1 MNLDN
6 IFSPTFGNRPQT
18 IVGRNE
24 AIHDF
29 EKGLEGRPGHPNRA
43 SFFIGQHGMGKT
55 ALLLELA
62 DKAREKGF
70 VVVRSADSTKMLE
83 EIIEGIQIAGASFV
97 KTKDK
102 PLKSLSA
109 GALGFSIGLTFSDE
123 VQKNYGFR
131 TKLTL
136 LAQELAKHNKGV
148 LFIIDEVQSNS
159 PQMRE
164 LALSYQ
170 YLVGEGA
177 NIAFAM
183 AGLPGSISAVL
194 NDKVLTFLNRAHKTV
209 LRELPIS
216 DIAGYYCR
224 ELSRQSVAWAPSL
237 VDSAAAATMGYPYLL
252 QLVGYH
258 IFELLRETRE
268 LTQGIVDM
276 AVLNSRRE
284 LVANVFA
291 PILKPLSTADRRFL
305 EAMAE
310 DKGSSKI
317 SEIKARL
324 KATDSHIQTYRLR
337 MIEAGVAVSPKRG
350 RLDVDIPYL
359 KQYLRGEL

>member
-1 MNLDN
+1 MGLDN

-18 IVGRNE
+18 IVGRDE

-29 EKGLEGRPGHPNRA
+29 ERGLEGRPGHPNRA
-43 SFFIGQHGMGKT
+43 SFFIGQRGMGKT

-62 DKAREKGF
+62 DRAKDKGF
-70 VVVRSADSTKMLE
+70 VVVRSADSAKMLE
-83 EIIEGIQIAGASFV
+83 EIIEGIQVAGASLV
-97 KTKDK
+97 KAKDK
-102 PLKSLSA
+102 PLKSVSA

-136 LAQELAKHNKGV
+136 LIQKLAKHNKGV
-148 LFIIDEVQSNS
+148 LFIIDEIQSNS

-177 NIAFAM
+177 DIAFAM

-209 LRELPIS
+209 LRELPIN
-216 DIAGYYCR
+216 DIVGYYCR
-224 ELSRQSVAWAPSL
+224 EFSRQGVAWTPAL
-237 VDSAAAATMGYPYLL
+237 VDSAATSTMGYPYLL

-258 IFELLRETRE
+258 IFELLGDTKE
-268 LTQGIVDM
+268 LTRNIVDM

-284 LVANVFA
+284 LVANVFS
-291 PILKPLSTADRRFL
+291 PILKPLSVEDRRFL
-305 EAMAE
+305 DAMAT
-310 DKGSSKI
+310 DRGPSKI
-317 SEIKARL
+317 SDIKARL
-324 KATDSHIQTYRLR
+324 GATDSHIQTYRLR
-337 MIEAGVAVSPKRG
+337 MIDAGVAVSPQRG
-350 RLDVDIPYL
+350 SLDIVVPYL
-359 KQYLRGEL
+359 KQHLRGEL

>member
-1 MNLDN
+1 MDLDN

-18 IVGRNE
+18 IVGRDE
-24 AIHDF
+24 AIRDF

-43 SFFIGQHGMGKT
+43 SFFIGQRGMGKT

-62 DKAREKGF
+62 DRAKDKGF

-83 EIIEGIQIAGASFV
+83 EIIEGIQIAGARFV
-97 KTKDK
+97 KPKDK

-123 VQKNYGFR
+123 VQRNYGFR

-136 LAQELAKHNKGV
+136 LIQELAKHNKGV

-170 YLVGEGA
+170 HLVGEGT

-194 NDKVLTFLNRAHKTV
+194 NDKILTFLNRAHKVV
-209 LRELPIS
+209 LRELPVN
-216 DIAGYYCR
+216 DIVSYYCR
-224 ELSRQSVAWAPSL
+224 EFSKQDVAWTPLL
-237 VDSAAAATMGYPYLL
+237 VDSAATATMGYPYLL
-252 QLVGYH
+252 QLVGYY
-258 IFELLRETRE
+258 IFELLGDTRE
-268 LTQGIVDM
+268 LTRDIVDM
-276 AVLNSRRE
+276 AVFNSRRE
-284 LVANVFA
+284 LVANVFS
-291 PILKPLSTADRRFL
+291 PILKPLSAEDRRFL
-305 EAMAE
+305 DAMAA
-310 DKGSSKI
+310 DRDSSKI
-317 SEIKARL
+317 SDIKARL
-324 KATDSHIQTYRLR
+324 RATDSHVQTYRLR
-337 MIEAGVAVSPKRG
+337 MIEAGVATSPKRG
-350 RLDVDIPYL
+350 RLDIGIPYL
-359 KQYLRGEL
+359 KEHLRGEL

>member
-1 MNLDN
+1 MGLDN

-18 IVGRNE
+18 IVGRE
-24 AIHDF
+24 DTIRDF

-43 SFFIGQHGMGKT
+43 SFFIGQRGMGKT

-62 DKAREKGF
+62 DRAKDKGF
-70 VVVRSADSTKMLE
+70 VVVRSADSAKMLE
-83 EIIEGIQIAGASFV
+83 EIIEGIQIAGTRFV

-102 PLKSLSA
+102 PLKGLSA

-123 VQKNYGFR
+123 VQRNYGFR

-136 LAQELAKHNKGV
+136 LIQELAKHNKGV
-148 LFIIDEVQSNS
+148 LFIIDEIQSNS

-177 NIAFAM
+177 DVAFAM

-194 NDKVLTFLNRAHKTV
+194 NDRILTFLNRAHKAV
-209 LRELPIS
+209 LRELSIN
-216 DIAGYYCR
+216 DIVSYYCR
-224 ELSRQSVAWAPSL
+224 EFSKQDIAWTPSL
-237 VDSAAAATMGYPYLL
+237 VDSAATATMGYPYLL

-258 IFELLRETRE
+258 IFELLGDTRE
-268 LTQGIVDM
+268 LTRDIVDTS
-276 AVLNSRRE
+276 VLNSRRE
-284 LVANVFA
+284 LVANVFS
-291 PILKPLSTADRRFL
+291 PILKHLSTEDRRFL
-305 EAMAE
+305 DAMAT
-310 DKGSSKI
+310 DRDSSKI
-317 SEIKARL
+317 SDIKARL
-324 KATDSHIQTYRLR
+324 RTTDSHIQTYRLR

-350 RLDVDIPYL
+350 RLDIDIPYL
-359 KQYLRGEL
+359 KEHLRGEL